1 MTAVSGSG
9 VVERFLHSMTC
20 HEWDAMGSCLT
31 DDVIR
36 IGPYG
41 DEYRGRD
48 EYVEFIAN
56 LLPSLRGYVMELGRV
71 LYVGSVATAQLSET
85 VEVDGRPLR
94 TPEALV
100 FDLAS
105 DGRIA
110 RIEVYTQTLG
120 FGPSSV
126 T

>member
-1 MTAVSGSG
+1 
-9 VVERFLHSMTC
+9 
-20 HEWDAMGSCLT
+20 MGSCLI

-41 DEYRGRD
+41 DEYRGRN
-48 EYVEFIAN
+48 EYVEFIAA
-56 LLPSLRGYVMELGRV
+56 LLPTLPGYVMELDRV
-71 LYVGSVATAQLSET
+71 VYAGSVATAQLAET

-94 TPEALV
+94 TPEALI
-100 FDLAS
+100 FDLAP

-110 RIEVYTQTLG
+110 RIEVYTQSLAAA
-120 FGPSSV
+120 V

>member
-9 VVERFLHSMTC
+9 VVERFLHAMTC
-20 HEWDAMGSCLT
+20 HEWDAMGSCLI

-48 EYVEFIAN
+48 DYVEFISD
-56 LLPSLRGYVMELGRV
+56 LLPTLPGYIMELDRV
-71 LYVGSVATAQLSET
+71 VYAGPVVTAQLAET
-85 VEVDGRPLR
+85 VEVDGQPLR

-100 FDLAS
+100 FDLAP

-110 RIEVYTQTLG
+110 RIEVYVQSIG
-120 FGPSSV
+120 RQ
-126 T
+126 

>member
-20 HEWDAMGSCLT
+20 HEWGAMGSCLT

-41 DEYRGRD
+41 DEYRGRN
-48 EYVEFIAN
+48 EYVAFIAG
-56 LLPSLRGYVMELGRV
+56 LLPSLPGYVMELDRV
-71 LYVGSVATAQLSET
+71 VYGGSVATAQLAET
-85 VEVDGRPLR
+85 VEVEGRLLR

-100 FDLAS
+100 FDLAP

-110 RIEVYTQTLG
+110 RIEVYVQTLG
-120 FGPSSV
+120 SDPSPA